1 MTNTPNSGQ
10 QSPSNPTPPQGGRPP
25 SKGSVLRRWWFWV
38 LVAAIAAGGGYK
50 YWTKK
55 KAQQEQMAAMGMGG
69 PGGPGGPGGRP
80 GGGRGPGG
88 PGGAGGFSQTM
99 PVGVAKAKVQ
109 NVDVYLNGL
118 GSVTPTATATV
129 KARVDGQLMKLHYKE
144 GQVVKAGD
152 LLAEIDPRS
161 LQATVTQV
169 EGQLARDRALL
180 NSARLDLKR
189 YQTLLSQD
197 SIASQQVDTQA
208 ALVKQYEGTVKADE
222 GSLASAKLQ
231 LSFTRVTA
239 PISGRL
245 GLKQADVGNNIT
257 TGDTNGLVIIT
268 QLQPITAIFSIPEDN
283 IPSVL
288 RQLQSGRKLP
298 AEAWDREQKKKLAE
312 GVLLTIDNV
321 VDSTTGTVKL
331 KAQFPNTDYALFPSQ
346 FVNVRLLLNTEDGAT
361 VIPTAA
367 IQRGS
372 KGLFVYVVKEDNT
385 VTVRNIKTGAVQ
397 GDLTAI
403 TDGVA
408 AGETVVIDGID
419 RLREGAKVEAV
430 TRGGADDPAN
440 KLATENPNARR
451 HGKRGQADQG
461 AGQPGQT
468 GQQGQRNAQGQGA
481 SGAGAGS
488 GQGGQGDMSPEERQ
502 KRWAELNKRI
512 DAGEFGEQIK
522 KLPEDQRRQ
531 KMMELRR
538 QREGAGNNG
547 ANNGGGN
554 GAGGNAGAGAK

>member
-1 MTNTPNSGQ
+1 MTNTPNSRQ
-10 QSPSNPTPPQGGRPP
+10 PSPSNSSSR
-25 SKGSVLRRWWFWV
+25 GSILRRWWFWV
-38 LVAAIAAGGGYK
+38 LVAVLAAGGGAK
-50 YWTKK
+50 WWSKK
-55 KAQQEQMAAMGMGG
+55 KTEQEQMAAM
-69 PGGPGGPGGRP
+69 GGPGGRP
-80 GGGRGPGG
+80 GGPGG
-88 PGGAGGFSQTM
+88 PGARRPGAGAFGSQTM
-99 PVGVAKAKVQ
+99 PVGVATAQVQ
-109 NVDVYLNGL
+109 NVDVFLNGL

-129 KARVDGQLMKLHYKE
+129 RARVDGQLMKLHYKE
-144 GQVVKAGD
+144 GQVVKAGE
-152 LLAEIDPRS
+152 LLAELDPRA
-161 LQATVTQV
+161 LQAALTQA

-180 NSARLDLKR
+180 ASARLDLKR

-222 GSLASAKLQ
+222 GSVASARLQ

-245 GLKQADVGNNIT
+245 GLRQADVGNNVT
-257 TGDTNGLVIIT
+257 TSDTNGLVIIT

-283 IPSVL
+283 IPKVL
-288 RQLQSGRKLP
+288 QQLQSGRKLP
-298 AEAWDREQKKKLAE
+298 AQAWDREQKKKLAD

-346 FVNVRLLLNTEDGAT
+346 FVNIRLQLKTEKGAT

-367 IQRGS
+367 IQRGA
-372 KGLFVYVVKEDNT
+372 KGLFVYVVKQDNT
-385 VTVRNIKTGAVQ
+385 VTVRPVKTGPVQ
-397 GDLTAI
+397 DDQTVI
-403 TDGVA
+403 TDGIS

-440 KLATENPNARR
+440 KLTTENPERR
-451 HGKRGQADQG
+451 HGKRGQG
-461 AGQPGQT
+461 GQA
-468 GQQGQRNAQGQGA
+468 AQGGEA
-481 SGAGAGS
+481 NL
-488 GQGGQGDMSPEERQ
+488 SPEERQ

-512 DAGEFGEQIK
+512 DAGEFGEEIK

-538 QREGAGNNG
+538 QREGG
-547 ANNGGGN
+547 ANNAGNAN
-554 GAGGNAGAGAK
+554 GAK

>member
-1 MTNTPNSGQ
+1 MTNTANSGQ
-10 QSPSNPTPPQGGRPP
+10 QPP
-25 SKGSVLRRWWFWV
+25 SKPTSKGSILRRWWFWLIV
-38 LVAAIAAGGGYK
+38 LALVAGGGVK

-55 KAQQEQMAAMGMGG
+55 KAEQQQMAAMGGAGGPPGAGGPRRPGAG
-69 PGGPGGPGGRP
+69 PGGNF
-80 GGGRGPGG
+80 
-88 PGGAGGFSQTM
+88 AMQAT
-99 PVGVAKAKVQ
+99 PVGVAQARVQ

-129 KARVDGQLMKLHYKE
+129 RARVDGQLQKLHYKE

-152 LLAEIDPRS
+152 LLAEIDPRTF
-161 LQATVTQV
+161 QVAVTQA
-169 EGQLARDRALL
+169 EGQLARDQALL
-180 NSARLDLKR
+180 NSARIDLKR
-189 YQTLLSQD
+189 YQTLLAQD

-208 ALVKQYEGTVKADE
+208 ALVKQYEGTVKADQ
-222 GSLASAKLQ
+222 GSLASARLQ
-231 LSFTRVTA
+231 LSFARVTA

-298 AEAWDREQKKKLAE
+298 TQAWDREQKKKLAD

-321 VDSTTGTVKL
+321 VDATTGTVKL
-331 KAQFPNTDYALFPSQ
+331 KAQFPNTDFALFPSQ
-346 FVNVRLLLNTEDGAT
+346 FVNIRLLLNTEQGAV

-372 KGLFVYVVKEDNT
+372 KGLFVYVVKDNT

-397 GDLTAI
+397 DDLTAI
-403 TDGVA
+403 TEGVA
-408 AGETVVIDGID
+408 AGETVVIDGLD

-440 KLATENPNARR
+440 KPVTDNPRP
-451 HGKRGQADQG
+451 HGKRQ
-461 AGQPGQT
+461 
-468 GQQGQRNAQGQGA
+468 
-481 SGAGAGS
+481 
-488 GQGGQGDMSPEERQ
+488 GQGGQGEMTAEERQ
-502 KRWAELNKRI
+502 KRWAELNRRI
-512 DAGEFGEQIK
+512 DAGEFGEEIK

-531 KMMELRR
+531 KMMEMRR
-538 QREGAGNNG
+538 QQ
-547 ANNGGGN
+547 GGN
-554 GAGGNAGAGAK
+554 GAAPAPAGK

>member
-1 MTNTPNSGQ
+1 MTNTANSGQ
-10 QSPSNPTPPQGGRPP
+10 PSPSNPTPPQGSRPP
-25 SKGSVLRRWWFWV
+25 SGGSILRRWWFWV
-38 LVAAIAAGGGYK
+38 IVLAIVAGAGYK

-55 KAQQEQMAAMGMGG
+55 KADTAQMAAMGMSPGARPG
-69 PGGPGGPGGRP
+69 PGGPRGGGPG
-80 GGGRGPGG
+80 
-88 PGGAGGFSQTM
+88 AQTM
-99 PVGVAKAKVQ
+99 PVGVAKARVQ
-109 NVDVYLNGL
+109 NVDIYLNGL
-118 GSVTPTATATV
+118 GSVTPMATATV
-129 KARVDGQLMKLHYKE
+129 RARVDGQLLKLHYKE
-144 GQVVKAGD
+144 GQLVKAGD
-152 LLAEIDPRS
+152 LLAEIDPRTF
-161 LQATVTQV
+161 QVAVTQA

-189 YQTLLSQD
+189 YQTLLAQD

-208 ALVKQYEGTVKADE
+208 SLVKQYEGAVKTDE
-222 GSLASAKLQ
+222 GALASARLQ
-231 LSFTRVTA
+231 LSFARVTA

-245 GLKQADVGNNIT
+245 GLRQADVGNNIT

-298 AEAWDREQKKKLAE
+298 TEAWDREQKKKLAD
-312 GVLLTIDNV
+312 GMLLTIDNQ
-321 VDSTTGTVKL
+321 VDATTGTVKL
-331 KAQFPNTDYALFPSQ
+331 KAQFPNTDYALFPNQ
-346 FVNVRLLLNTEDGAT
+346 FVNIRLLLSTEEGAT
-361 VIPTAA
+361 VIPSAA

-372 KGLFVYVVKEDNT
+372 KGLFVYVVKDDNT

-397 GDLTAI
+397 GDVTAV

-430 TRGGADDPAN
+430 MRGSADDPTN
-440 KLATENPNARR
+440 KLTAENPNARR
-451 HGKRGQADQG
+451 HGKSNQ
-461 AGQPGQT
+461 
-468 GQQGQRNAQGQGA
+468 
-481 SGAGAGS
+481 
-488 GQGGQGDMSPEERQ
+488 GQGGQPGGPGDMSVEERQ

-512 DAGEFGEQIK
+512 DAGEFGEEIK

-538 QREGAGNNG
+538 QREAAGGNGNNG
-547 ANNGGGN
+547 S
-554 GAGGNAGAGAK
+554 K

>member
-1 MTNTPNSGQ
+1 MTNTPTPGQ
-10 QSPSNPTPPQGGRPP
+10 HSPSNPTSR
-25 SKGSVLRRWWFWV
+25 GSVLRRWWFWV
-38 LVAAIAAGGGYK
+38 LVAVLAAGGGYK

-55 KAQQEQMAAMGMGG
+55 KAEQEQAAAMGGPGGRPG
-69 PGGPGGPGGRP
+69 PGGPGGPGARRP
-80 GGGRGPGG
+80 GA
-88 PGGAGGFSQTM
+88 GAFGAQTM
-99 PVGVAKAKVQ
+99 PVGVAQARVQ

-118 GSVTPTATATV
+118 GAVTPTATATV
-129 KARVDGQLMKLHYKE
+129 RVRVDGQLQKLHYKE

-152 LLAEIDPRS
+152 LLAEIDPRA
-161 LQATVTQV
+161 LQAALTQA

-180 NSARLDLKR
+180 ASARLDLKR
-189 YQTLLSQD
+189 YQTLLAQD

-222 GSLASAKLQ
+222 GSVASARLQ

-245 GLKQADVGNNIT
+245 GLRQADVGNNVT
-257 TGDTNGLVIIT
+257 TSDTNGLVIIT

-283 IPSVL
+283 IPAVL
-288 RQLQSGRKLP
+288 RQLQTGRKLP
-298 AEAWDREQKKKLAE
+298 AQAWDREQKKKLAD
-312 GVLLTIDNV
+312 GSLLTIDNV

-346 FVNVRLLLNTEDGAT
+346 FVNVRLQLNTEEGAT

-367 IQRGS
+367 IQRGA
-372 KGLFVYVVKEDNT
+372 KGLFVYVVKQDNT
-385 VTVRNIKTGAVQ
+385 VTVRNIKTGPVQ
-397 GDLTAI
+397 DDLTVI

-408 AGETVVIDGID
+408 AGETVVIDGLD

-440 KLATENPNARR
+440 KLTTENPEARR
-451 HGKRGQADQG
+451 HGKRGQG
-461 AGQPGQT
+461 
-468 GQQGQRNAQGQGA
+468 QGQGGA
-481 SGAGAGS
+481 PGAAGAAAAQA
-488 GQGGQGDMSPEERQ
+488 GQGSQAGLSDEERQ
-502 KRWAELNKRI
+502 KRWAEINKRI
-512 DAGEFGEQIK
+512 DAGEFGEEIK

-538 QREGAGNNG
+538 QREAAGNG
-547 ANNGGGN
+547 GTGSSGSNNNGN
-554 GAGGNAGAGAK
+554 GAK

>member
-1 MTNTPNSGQ
+1 MTNTPNPHQ
-10 QSPSNPTPPQGGRPP
+10 PSSSNVSSR
-25 SKGSVLRRWWFWV
+25 GSILRRWWFWG
-38 LVAAIAAGGGYK
+38 LVAALAAGGGYH
-50 YWTKK
+50 WWSKK
-55 KAQQEQMAAMGMGG
+55 KAEQEQMAAMG
-69 PGGPGGPGGRP
+69 GPGGRP
-80 GGGRGPGG
+80 GPGG
-88 PGGAGGFSQTM
+88 PGARRPGPGAFAGQTM
-99 PVGVAKAKVQ
+99 PVGVAKAQVQ
-109 NVDVYLNGL
+109 NVDVFLNGL

-129 KARVDGQLMKLHYKE
+129 RARVDGQLMKLHYKE

-161 LQATVTQV
+161 LQAALTQA

-180 NSARLDLKR
+180 ASARLDLKR
-189 YQTLLSQD
+189 YQTLLAQD

-222 GSLASAKLQ
+222 GSVDSARLQ

-245 GLKQADVGNNIT
+245 GLRQADVGNNVT
-257 TGDTNGLVIIT
+257 TSDTNGLVIIT

-283 IPSVL
+283 IPKVL
-288 RQLQSGRKLP
+288 QQLQSGRKLP
-298 AEAWDREQKKKLAE
+298 AQAWDREQKKKLAD

-346 FVNVRLLLNTEDGAT
+346 FVNIRLQLKTDEGAT

-367 IQRGS
+367 IQRGA

-385 VTVRNIKTGAVQ
+385 VTVRPVKTGTVQ
-397 GDLTAI
+397 DDVTVI
-403 TDGVA
+403 TDGIA

-440 KLATENPNARR
+440 KLTTENPDARR
-451 HGKRGQADQG
+451 HGKRNQG
-461 AGQPGQT
+461 GEA
-468 GQQGQRNAQGQGA
+468 
-481 SGAGAGS
+481 
-488 GQGGQGDMSPEERQ
+488 GQGGQGNMSPEERQ
-502 KRWAELNKRI
+502 KRWAEINKRI
-512 DAGEFGEQIK
+512 DAGEFGEEIK

-538 QREGAGNNG
+538 QREAG
-547 ANNGGGN
+547 ANNAGNAN
-554 GAGGNAGAGAK
+554 GAK

>member
-1 MTNTPNSGQ
+1 MTNTPNPHPP
-10 QSPSNPTPPQGGRPP
+10 SPSNASAR
-25 SKGSVLRRWWFWV
+25 GSILRRWWFWV
-38 LVAAIAAGGGYK
+38 LVAALAAGGGYK
-50 YWTKK
+50 MWSKK
-55 KAQQEQMAAMGMGG
+55 KAEQEQMAAMG
-69 PGGPGGPGGRP
+69 GPGGRP
-80 GGGRGPGG
+80 GPGAAGARRPGG
-88 PGGAGGFSQTM
+88 PGAFGPQTM
-99 PVGVAKAKVQ
+99 PVGVAKARLQDV
-109 NVDVYLNGL
+109 NVFLNGL
-118 GSVTPTATATV
+118 GAVTPTATATV
-129 KARVDGQLMKLHYKE
+129 RARVDGQLMKLHYKE

-161 LQATVTQV
+161 LQAALTQA

-180 NSARLDLKR
+180 ASARLDLKR
-189 YQTLLSQD
+189 YQTLLAQD

-222 GSLASAKLQ
+222 GNVASARLQ

-245 GLKQADVGNNIT
+245 GLRQADVGNNVT
-257 TGDTNGLVIIT
+257 TSDTNGLVIIT

-283 IPSVL
+283 IPKVL
-288 RQLQSGRKLP
+288 QQLQSGRKLP
-298 AEAWDREQKKKLAE
+298 AQAWDREQKNKLAD

-321 VDSTTGTVKL
+321 VDATTGTVKL

-346 FVNVRLLLNTEDGAT
+346 FVNIRLQLNTEQGAT

-372 KGLFVYVVKEDNT
+372 KGLFVYVVKDDSS
-385 VTVRNIKTGAVQ
+385 VTVRPVKTGPVQ
-397 GDLTAI
+397 DDLTVI
-403 TDGVA
+403 TDGVS

-430 TRGGADDPAN
+430 ARGGADDPAN
-440 KLATENPNARR
+440 KLTTENPERR
-451 HGKRGQADQG
+451 HGKRGQGNPGAQAG
-461 AGQPGQT
+461 AGGD
-468 GQQGQRNAQGQGA
+468 AGQGA
-481 SGAGAGS
+481 
-488 GQGGQGDMSPEERQ
+488 QGGMSPEERQ

-512 DAGEFGEQIK
+512 DAGEFGEEIK

-538 QREGAGNNG
+538 QREAAGN
-547 ANNGGGN
+547 GN
-554 GAGGNAGAGAK
+554 GNGNAAK

>member
-1 MTNTPNSGQ
+1 MTNTPNPGQ
-10 QSPSNPTPPQGGRPP
+10 PSPSP
-25 SKGSVLRRWWFWV
+25 SPSRSRGSILRRWWFWV
-38 LVAAIAAGGGYK
+38 LVAALAAGGGYK
-50 YWTKK
+50 YWSKK
-55 KAQQEQMAAMGMGG
+55 KAEQEQMSAM
-69 PGGPGGPGGRP
+69 GGPGGPGGRP
-80 GGGRGPGG
+80 GPGG
-88 PGGAGGFSQTM
+88 PGARRPGAGAFAGQTM
-99 PVGVAKAKVQ
+99 PVGVAKARVQ
-109 NVDVYLNGL
+109 DVDVFLNGL
-118 GSVTPTATATV
+118 GAVTPTATATV
-129 KARVDGQLMKLHYKE
+129 RARVDGQLMKLHYKE
-144 GQVVKAGD
+144 GQVVKAGE

-161 LQATVTQV
+161 LQAALTQA

-180 NSARLDLKR
+180 SSARLDLKR

-222 GSLASAKLQ
+222 GSVASARLQ
-231 LSFTRVTA
+231 LSFTRVIA

-245 GLKQADVGNNIT
+245 GLRQADVGNNVT
-257 TGDTNGLVIIT
+257 TSDTNGLVIIT

-283 IPSVL
+283 IPKVL
-288 RQLQSGRKLP
+288 QQLQSGRKLP
-298 AEAWDREQKKKLAE
+298 AQAWDREQKKKLAD

-346 FVNVRLLLNTEDGAT
+346 FVNIRLQLNTEQGAT

-367 IQRGS
+367 IQRGA

-385 VTVRNIKTGAVQ
+385 VTVRPVKTGPVQ
-397 GDLTAI
+397 DDLTVI

-430 TRGGADDPAN
+430 ARGGADDPAN
-440 KLATENPNARR
+440 KLTIENPDARR
-451 HGKRGQADQG
+451 HGKRGQGQGQG
-461 AGQPGQT
+461 AGQ
-468 GQQGQRNAQGQGA
+468 AAGQGA
-481 SGAGAGS
+481 EG
-488 GQGGQGDMSPEERQ
+488 GQGGQASMSPEERQ
-502 KRWAELNKRI
+502 KRWAEINKRI
-512 DAGEFGEQIK
+512 DAGEFGEEIK

-538 QREGAGNNG
+538 QREAGNANGGTGVASNAGNANG
-547 ANNGGGN
+547 A
-554 GAGGNAGAGAK
+554 K

>member
-1 MTNTPNSGQ
+1 
-10 QSPSNPTPPQGGRPP
+10 
-25 SKGSVLRRWWFWV
+25 VLRRWWFWV
-38 LVAAIAAGGGYK
+38 IVALIAAGGGYK

-55 KAQQEQMAAMGMGG
+55 KAEQQQAAAMGMGARPG
-69 PGGPGGPGGRP
+69 AGGPGARRP
-80 GGGRGPGG
+80 GAGG
-88 PGGAGGFSQTM
+88 PGAFGSQTM
-99 PVGVAKAKVQ
+99 PVGVAKARVQ
-109 NVDVYLNGL
+109 NVDIYLNGL

-129 KARVDGQLMKLHYKE
+129 RARVDGQLLKLHYKE
-144 GQVVKAGD
+144 GQLVKSGD
-152 LLAEIDPRS
+152 LLAEIDPRPF
-161 LQATVTQV
+161 QVTVTQA

-180 NSARLDLKR
+180 DSARIDLKR

-222 GSLASAKLQ
+222 GNLASARLQ
-231 LSFTRVTA
+231 LSFTRVSA

-245 GLKQADVGNNIT
+245 GLKQADIGNNVT
-257 TGDTNGLVIIT
+257 TSDTNGLVIIT

-331 KAQFPNTDYALFPSQ
+331 KAQFPNADFALFPSQ
-346 FVNVRLLLNTEDGAT
+346 FVNIRLLLNTDENAT

-372 KGLFVYVVKEDNT
+372 TGLFVYVVKSDNT
-385 VTVRNIKTGAVQ
+385 VTVRNIKAGAVQ

-403 TDGVA
+403 EGVA
-408 AGETVVIDGID
+408 AGETVVIDGLD

-430 TRGGADDPAN
+430 TRGGSDDPAN
-440 KLATENPNARR
+440 KLATENPNPHRS
-451 HGKRGQADQG
+451 GKRGQ
-461 AGQPGQT
+461 GQ
-468 GQQGQRNAQGQGA
+468 
-481 SGAGAGS
+481 
-488 GQGGQGDMSPEERQ
+488 GQGGQAEMTPEERQ
-502 KRWAELNKRI
+502 KRWAEINKRI
-512 DAGEFGEQIK
+512 DAGEFGEEIK

-538 QREGAGNNG
+538 QREGAAK
-547 ANNGGGN
+547 ANNGGNNAANNAASTPANNAGN
-554 GAGGNAGAGAK
+554 GAR

>member
-1 MTNTPNSGQ
+1 MTNTPNSKQ
-10 QSPSNPTPPQGGRPP
+10 PSPSNASSR
-25 SKGSVLRRWWFWV
+25 GSILRRWWFWV
-38 LVAAIAAGGGYK
+38 LVAALAAGGGYK
-50 YWTKK
+50 WWSKK
-55 KAQQEQMAAMGMGG
+55 KADQEQMAAMGGPGGRPGAGG
-69 PGGPGGPGGRP
+69 PGGPGAR
-80 GGGRGPGG
+80 RPGG
-88 PGGAGGFSQTM
+88 PGAFAGQTM
-99 PVGVAKAKVQ
+99 PVGVAKAQVQ
-109 NVDVYLNGL
+109 NVDVFLNGL
-118 GSVTPTATATV
+118 GAVTPTATATV
-129 KARVDGQLMKLHYKE
+129 RARVDGQLMKLHYKE

-161 LQATVTQV
+161 LQAALTQA

-180 NSARLDLKR
+180 ASARLDLKR

-222 GSLASAKLQ
+222 GSVASARLQ

-245 GLKQADVGNNIT
+245 GLRQADVGNNVT
-257 TGDTNGLVIIT
+257 TSDTNGLVIIT

-283 IPSVL
+283 IPKVL
-288 RQLQSGRKLP
+288 QQLQSGRKLP
-298 AEAWDREQKKKLAE
+298 AQAWDREQKKKLAD

-346 FVNVRLLLNTEDGAT
+346 FVNIRLQLKTEEGAI

-385 VTVRNIKTGAVQ
+385 VTVRPVKTGPVQ
-397 GDLTAI
+397 DDQTVI
-403 TDGVA
+403 TDGIA

-430 TRGGADDPAN
+430 ARGGADDPAN
-440 KLATENPNARR
+440 KLTTENPERR
-451 HGKRGQADQG
+451 HGKRGQAG
-461 AGQPGQT
+461 EA
-468 GQQGQRNAQGQGA
+468 
-481 SGAGAGS
+481 
-488 GQGGQGDMSPEERQ
+488 GQGGQGGQANLSPEERQ
-502 KRWAELNKRI
+502 KRWAEINKRI
-512 DAGEFGEQIK
+512 DAGEFGEEIK

-538 QREGAGNNG
+538 QREA
-547 ANNGGGN
+547 AAGGGN
-554 GAGGNAGAGAK
+554 GNSAPASNAGNANGTK

>member
-1 MTNTPNSGQ
+1 MTNTPNSRQ
-10 QSPSNPTPPQGGRPP
+10 PSPSNSSSR
-25 SKGSVLRRWWFWV
+25 GSILRRWWFWV
-38 LVAAIAAGGGYK
+38 LVAVLAAGGGAK
-50 YWTKK
+50 WWSKK
-55 KAQQEQMAAMGMGG
+55 KTEQEQMAAM
-69 PGGPGGPGGRP
+69 GGPGGRP
-80 GGGRGPGG
+80 GGLGG
-88 PGGAGGFSQTM
+88 PGARRPGAGAFGSQTM
-99 PVGVAKAKVQ
+99 PVGVATAQVQ
-109 NVDVYLNGL
+109 NVDVFLNGL

-129 KARVDGQLMKLHYKE
+129 RARVDGQLMKLHYKE
-144 GQVVKAGD
+144 GQVVKAGE
-152 LLAEIDPRS
+152 LLAELDPRA
-161 LQATVTQV
+161 LQAALTQA

-180 NSARLDLKR
+180 ASARLDLNR

-222 GSLASAKLQ
+222 GSVASARLQ

-245 GLKQADVGNNIT
+245 GLRQADVGNNVT
-257 TGDTNGLVIIT
+257 TSDTNGLVIIT

-283 IPSVL
+283 IPKVL
-288 RQLQSGRKLP
+288 QQLQSGRKLP
-298 AEAWDREQKKKLAE
+298 AQAWDREQKKKLAD

-346 FVNVRLLLNTEDGAT
+346 FVNIRLQLKTEKGAT

-367 IQRGS
+367 IQRGA
-372 KGLFVYVVKEDNT
+372 KGLFVYVVKQDNT
-385 VTVRNIKTGAVQ
+385 VTVRPVKTGPVQ
-397 GDLTAI
+397 DDQTVI
-403 TDGVA
+403 TDGIS

-440 KLATENPNARR
+440 KLTTENPERR
-451 HGKRGQADQG
+451 HGKRGQG
-461 AGQPGQT
+461 GQA
-468 GQQGQRNAQGQGA
+468 AQGGEA
-481 SGAGAGS
+481 NL
-488 GQGGQGDMSPEERQ
+488 SPEERQ

-512 DAGEFGEQIK
+512 DAGEFGEEIK

-538 QREGAGNNG
+538 QREGG
-547 ANNGGGN
+547 ANNAGNAN
-554 GAGGNAGAGAK
+554 GAK

>member
-10 QSPSNPTPPQGGRPP
+10 HSPSNPTPPQGGRPP
-25 SKGSVLRRWWFWV
+25 AKGSVLRRWWFWV
-38 LVAAIAAGGGYK
+38 LVAALAAGGGYK
-50 YWTKK
+50 YWSKK

-69 PGGPGGPGGRP
+69 AGGPGARPGGGRPGMGGPGGPGGF
-80 GGGRGPGG
+80 
-88 PGGAGGFSQTM
+88 AQTM
-99 PVGVAKAKVQ
+99 PVGVAKARVQ

-129 KARVDGQLMKLHYKE
+129 RARVDGQLMKLHYTE
-144 GQVVKAGD
+144 GQLVKSGD
-152 LLAEIDPRS
+152 LLAEIDPRP
-161 LQATVTQV
+161 LQVAVTQA

-208 ALVKQYEGTVKADE
+208 ALVKQYEGTVKSDE
-222 GSLASAKLQ
+222 GALASARLQ

-239 PISGRL
+239 PIGGRL

-298 AEAWDREQKKKLAE
+298 SEAWDREQKKKLAD

-321 VDSTTGTVKL
+321 VDATTGTVKL
-331 KAQFPNTDYALFPSQ
+331 KAQFPNKDYALFPSQ
-346 FVNVRLLLNTEDGAT
+346 FVNIRLLLNTEEGAT

-430 TRGGADDPAN
+430 TRGGADDPAAR
-440 KLATENPNARR
+440 LSTENPNARR
-451 HGKRGQADQG
+451 HNRG
-461 AGQPGQT
+461 
-468 GQQGQRNAQGQGA
+468 GQGA
-481 SGAGAGS
+481 
-488 GQGGQGDMSPEERQ
+488 QGGQGGSQADMTPEERQ
-502 KRWAELNKRI
+502 KRWAEINKRI
-512 DAGEFGEQIK
+512 DAGEFGEEIK

-538 QREGAGNNG
+538 QREGAANGSAGNAG
-547 ANNGGGN
+547 SAGN
-554 GAGGNAGAGAK
+554 GAK

>member
-1 MTNTPNSGQ
+1 MTNTPTPGQ
-10 QSPSNPTPPQGGRPP
+10 HSPSNPTSR
-25 SKGSVLRRWWFWV
+25 GSVLRRWWFWV
-38 LVAAIAAGGGYK
+38 LVAVLAGGGGYK
-50 YWTKK
+50 YWSKK
-55 KAQQEQMAAMGMGG
+55 KTEEQQAAAMGGPGARPGGPG
-69 PGGPGGPGGRP
+69 PGGPGGPGARRP
-80 GGGRGPGG
+80 GPGG
-88 PGGAGGFSQTM
+88 FAGQTM
-99 PVGVAKAKVQ
+99 PVGVAKARVQ

-118 GSVTPTATATV
+118 GAVTPTATATV
-129 KARVDGQLMKLHYKE
+129 RARVDGQLQKLHYKE
-144 GQVVKAGD
+144 GQMVKAGD

-161 LQATVTQV
+161 LQAALTQA

-180 NSARLDLKR
+180 SSARLDLKR
-189 YQTLLSQD
+189 YQTLLAQD

-222 GSLASAKLQ
+222 GSVASARLQ

-245 GLKQADVGNNIT
+245 GLRQADVGNNVT
-257 TGDTNGLVIIT
+257 TSDTNGLVIIT
-268 QLQPITAIFSIPEDN
+268 QLQPITVVFSIPEDN

-288 RQLQSGRKLP
+288 RQLQTGRKLP
-298 AEAWDREQKKKLAE
+298 AQAWDREQKKKLAE

-331 KAQFPNTDYALFPSQ
+331 KAQFPNTDFALFPSQ
-346 FVNVRLLLNTEDGAT
+346 FVNVRLQLNTEEGAT

-367 IQRGS
+367 IQRGA
-372 KGLFVYVVKEDNT
+372 KGLYVYVVKEDNT
-385 VTVRNIKTGAVQ
+385 VTVRNIKTGPVQ
-397 GDLTAI
+397 DDLTVI

-408 AGETVVIDGID
+408 AGETVVIDGLD

-440 KLATENPNARR
+440 KLTTENPDARR
-451 HGKRGQADQG
+451 HGKRGQGGAPGAAAQGGG
-461 AGQPGQT
+461 AG
-468 GQQGQRNAQGQGA
+468 GA
-481 SGAGAGS
+481 AG
-488 GQGGQGDMSPEERQ
+488 MSDEERQ

-512 DAGEFGEQIK
+512 DAGEFGEEIR

-538 QREGAGNNG
+538 QREAGGSNGSNGSNNG
-547 ANNGGGN
+547 NTTS
-554 GAGGNAGAGAK
+554 GAK

>member
-1 MTNTPNSGQ
+1 MTNTANSGQ
-10 QSPSNPTPPQGGRPP
+10 QPPSNPTPS
-25 SKGSVLRRWWFWV
+25 SKGSILRRWWFWIIV
-38 LVAAIAAGGGYK
+38 LALAAGGGYK
-50 YWTKK
+50 YWAKK
-55 KAQQEQMAAMGMGG
+55 QADAQQMSAMGMSPGGRPG
-69 PGGPGGPGGRP
+69 PGGPGGPGGRRN
-80 GGGRGPGG
+80 GGL
-88 PGGAGGFSQTM
+88 GAQTM
-99 PVGVAKAKVQ
+99 PVGVAQAKVQ

-129 KARVDGQLMKLHYKE
+129 RARVDGQLQKLHYKE
-144 GQVVKAGD
+144 GQLVKAGD
-152 LLAEIDPRS
+152 LLAEIDPRTF
-161 LQATVTQV
+161 QVAVTQA

-189 YQTLLSQD
+189 YQTLLAQD

-222 GSLASAKLQ
+222 GSLASARLQ
-231 LSFTRVTA
+231 LSFARVTA

-245 GLKQADVGNNIT
+245 GLRQADVGNNIT

-321 VDSTTGTVKL
+321 VDATTGTVKL

-346 FVNVRLLLNTEDGAT
+346 FINIRLLLNTEDGAT

-367 IQRGS
+367 IQRGA
-372 KGLFVYVVKEDNT
+372 KGLFVYVVKDDKT

-397 GDLTAI
+397 GDVTAI
-403 TDGVA
+403 TEGVA
-408 AGETVVIDGID
+408 AGETVVVDGID

-430 TRGGADDPAN
+430 VRGGADDPAN
-440 KLATENPNARR
+440 KLSADSPRR
-451 HGKRGQADQG
+451 SGKRGQ
-461 AGQPGQT
+461 
-468 GQQGQRNAQGQGA
+468 
-481 SGAGAGS
+481 
-488 GQGGQGDMSPEERQ
+488 GQGGQPNTQPSADAGKQGGQGEMSQEERQ
-502 KRWAELNKRI
+502 KRWVELNKRI
-512 DAGEFGEQIK
+512 DAGEFGEEIK

-538 QREGAGNNG
+538 QREAAGSNAGNG
-547 ANNGGGN
+547 S
-554 GAGGNAGAGAK
+554 K

>member
-1 MTNTPNSGQ
+1 MTNTPNSGP
-10 QSPSNPTPPQGGRPP
+10 QSSSNPTPPQGGRPP

-38 LVAAIAAGGGYK
+38 LVAALAAGGGYK
-50 YWTKK
+50 YWSKK
-55 KAQQEQMAAMGMGG
+55 KAQQEQMAAMGGA
-69 PGGPGGPGGRP
+69 PGGPGGRP
-80 GGGRGPGG
+80 GGMRPGG
-88 PGGAGGFSQTM
+88 PGGAGGFAQTM
-99 PVGVAKAKVQ
+99 PVGVAKAKIQ

-129 KARVDGQLMKLHYKE
+129 RARVDGQLMKLHYTE

-152 LLAEIDPRS
+152 LLAEIDPRA

-169 EGQLARDRALL
+169 DGQLARDRALL

-231 LSFTRVTA
+231 LSFTRVIA

-257 TGDTNGLVIIT
+257 TSDTNGLVIIT

-298 AEAWDREQKKKLAE
+298 VEAWDREQKKKLAE

-321 VDSTTGTVKL
+321 VDATTGTVKL
-331 KAQFPNTDYALFPSQ
+331 KAQFPNKDYALFPSQ
-346 FVNVRLLLNTEDGAT
+346 FVNIRLLLNTEDGAT

-440 KLATENPNARR
+440 KLSTENPNARR
-451 HGKRGQADQG
+451 HGKRGQG
-461 AGQPGQT
+461 P
-468 GQQGQRNAQGQGA
+468 N
-481 SGAGAGS
+481 
-488 GQGGQGDMSPEERQ
+488 GQGGQAGQGAPGAQAGQGGQADMSPEERQ
-502 KRWAELNKRI
+502 KRWAEINKRI
-512 DAGEFGEQIK
+512 DAGEFGEEIK

-538 QREGAGNNG
+538 KQQES
-547 ANNGGGN
+547 
-554 GAGGNAGAGAK
+554 GGNAGGNSGANAK

>member
-1 MTNTPNSGQ
+1 MTNTPTPGQ
-10 QSPSNPTPPQGGRPP
+10 HSPSNPTSR
-25 SKGSVLRRWWFWV
+25 GSVLRRWWFWV
-38 LVAAIAAGGGYK
+38 LVAVLAAGGGYK

-55 KAQQEQMAAMGMGG
+55 KAEQEQAAAMGGPGGRPG
-69 PGGPGGPGGRP
+69 PGGPGGPGARRP
-80 GGGRGPGG
+80 GA
-88 PGGAGGFSQTM
+88 GAFGAQTM
-99 PVGVAKAKVQ
+99 PVGVAQARVQ

-118 GSVTPTATATV
+118 GAVTPTATATV
-129 KARVDGQLMKLHYKE
+129 RVRVDGQLQKLNYKE

-152 LLAEIDPRS
+152 LLAEIDPRA
-161 LQATVTQV
+161 LQAALTQA

-180 NSARLDLKR
+180 ASARLDLKR
-189 YQTLLSQD
+189 YQTLLAQD

-222 GSLASAKLQ
+222 GSVASARLQ

-245 GLKQADVGNNIT
+245 GLRQADVGNNVT
-257 TGDTNGLVIIT
+257 TSDTNGLVIIT

-283 IPSVL
+283 IPAVL
-288 RQLQSGRKLP
+288 RQLQTGRKLP
-298 AEAWDREQKKKLAE
+298 AQAWDREQKKKLAD

-346 FVNVRLLLNTEDGAT
+346 FVNVRLQLNTEEGAT

-367 IQRGS
+367 IQRGA
-372 KGLFVYVVKEDNT
+372 KGLFVYVVKQDNT
-385 VTVRNIKTGAVQ
+385 VTVRNIKTGPVQ
-397 GDLTAI
+397 DDLTVI

-408 AGETVVIDGID
+408 VGETVVIDGLD

-430 TRGGADDPAN
+430 TRGGADDPAT
-440 KLATENPNARR
+440 KLTTENPDARR
-451 HGKRGQADQG
+451 HGKRGQG
-461 AGQPGQT
+461 
-468 GQQGQRNAQGQGA
+468 QGQGGA
-481 SGAGAGS
+481 AGATA
-488 GQGGQGDMSPEERQ
+488 GQGGQAGLSDEERQ
-502 KRWAELNKRI
+502 KRWAEINKRI
-512 DAGEFGEQIK
+512 DAGEFGEEIK

-538 QREGAGNNG
+538 QREAAGNG
-547 ANNGGGN
+547 GTGSSGSSNNGN
-554 GAGGNAGAGAK
+554 GAK

>member
-10 QSPSNPTPPQGGRPP
+10 QSPSDPSNQRTPA
-25 SKGSVLRRWWFWV
+25 KGSLLRRWWFW
-38 LVAAIAAGGGYK
+38 AIVVVIVGGGGYK

-55 KAQQEQMAAMGMGG
+55 QNEQANMAAMGGA
-69 PGGPGGPGGRP
+69 PGGRP
-80 GGGRGPGG
+80 GG
-88 PGGAGGFSQTM
+88 PGGARGNFNPANATM
-99 PVGVAKAKVQ
+99 PVGVAKAKMQ
-109 NVDVYLNGL
+109 NVDIYLNGL

-129 KARVDGQLMKLHYKE
+129 KARVDGQLQKLHYKE
-144 GQVVKAGD
+144 GQLIKAGD
-152 LLAEIDPRS
+152 LLAEIDPRP
-161 LQATVTQV
+161 LQVAVTQA
-169 EGQLARDRALL
+169 EGQLARDSALL

-208 ALVKQYEGTVKADE
+208 ALVKQYEGTVKADQ
-222 GSLASAKLQ
+222 GSVDSARLQ

-245 GLKQADVGNNIT
+245 GLKQADVGNNVT

-268 QLQPITAIFSIPEDN
+268 QLQPITAVFSIPEDN
-283 IPSVL
+283 IPNVM

-298 AEAWDREQKKKLAE
+298 TEAWDREQKNKLAE

-321 VDSTTGTVKL
+321 VDATTGTVKL
-331 KAQFPNTDYALFPSQ
+331 KAQFPNTDYALFPNQ
-346 FVNVRLLLNTEDGAT
+346 FVNIRLLLNTQQNAIA
-361 VIPTAA
+361 IPTAA
-367 IQRGS
+367 IQRGA

-397 GDLTAI
+397 GDVTAI
-403 TDGVA
+403 TAGVA
-408 AGETVVIDGID
+408 EGETVVVDGID

-440 KLATENPNARR
+440 QLTKENPNARR
-451 HGKRGQADQG
+451 HKRALGPGGQGSQAAGAPASGQA
-461 AGQPGQT
+461 AG
-468 GQQGQRNAQGQGA
+468 
-481 SGAGAGS
+481 
-488 GQGGQGDMSPEERQ
+488 GQGGQGEMSQEERQ

-512 DAGEFGEQIK
+512 DAGEFGEEIK

-538 QREGAGNNG
+538 KQEQGGAPNDANSSANGNN
-547 ANNGGGN
+547 ANNSNN
-554 GAGGNAGAGAK
+554 GK